1 MTKGARLRVR
11 RRAVGLACAVLCPL
25 LLALACK
32 RDAKVSEEE
41 PATET
46 PDKAGLLEDG
56 SAPPAPEEPGPPPRC
71 QSAPG
76 AKSFR
81 VRGRGDDVDSAE
93 SGVDQPFAVEV
104 GGAVSVA
111 SGFAV
116 GALRHDAGR
125 TEALVA
131 VLDPR
136 AERGRIASLGR
147 VHGGAEPPRLVARG
161 DRLFLAVVDS
171 DASGPTLRLARLDV
185 AGSETNPSWGVEVQQ
200 GRDESSGFSVAV
212 GSGDRGL
219 LVWDDHDSRKG
230 HSVVRMLSFRT
241 EAWGEA
247 SSPKIVTPDSDDAE
261 APLLAAR
268 PGGYWLAWIAR
279 TPATAER
286 ESPDPS
292 TENAREESA
301 RVLDGGSGRL
311 RIAPLDE
318 RGDPIG
324 EPRFVTSPR
333 SQVVVFDLASSPG
346 GGARL
351 SWRDE
356 SRAPGAAGGPL
367 SVALVAPDGTIQEHP
382 VEVAGLDAGFP
393 ALLPD
398 DSLGKGA
405 GHWLAAYGTQGAT
418 LLGIVTDAEV
428 RELRAEPALLAK
440 QALAA
445 GHGRILVGQPRGV
458 DLLLETAIC
467 SSEVP

>member
-11 RRAVGLACAVLCPL
+11 RRAVGPVCAVLCPL
-25 LLALACK
+25 LLALGCK
-32 RDAKVSEEE
+32 REAKVSEEE
-41 PATET
+41 RAVET
-46 PDKAGLLEDG
+46 SDGAGLLEDG

-71 QSAPG
+71 QPPG
-76 AKSFR
+76 TKSFR
-81 VRGRGDDVDSAE
+81 LRGRDGDLDATE

-104 GGAVSVA
+104 GGAVSLT

-131 VLDPR
+131 LVDPR
-136 AERGRIASLGR
+136 AERGRIAPLGR

-171 DASGPTLRLARLDV
+171 DASGPTLRLARLD
-185 AGSETNPSWGVEVQQ
+185 ADGSETKPVWGPEVQQ

-219 LVWDDHDSRKG
+219 LVWDDHEASKG

-247 SSPKIVTPDSDDAE
+247 SSPKIVTPDRDDAE
-261 APLLAAR
+261 APLLAPR

-279 TPATAER
+279 AAAGAEG
-286 ESPDPS
+286 ESAAPS
-292 TENAREESA
+292 GEEAAEEGA
-301 RVLDGGSGRL
+301 RVLDGASGRL

-318 RGDPIG
+318 RGNVVG
-324 EPRFVTSPR
+324 EPRFVTPAR
-333 SQVVVFDLASSPG
+333 SQVVVFDLASAPG

-367 SVALVAPDGTIQEHP
+367 SVALVAPDGTIQEHV
-382 VEVAGLDAGFP
+382 VEAAGLDAGFP
-393 ALLPD
+393 ALLQD
-398 DSLGKGA
+398 ESLGENA

-418 LLGIVTDAEV
+418 LLGVVTDTGV

-458 DLLLETAIC
+458 DLLLETAVC